1 MSWRDESQAA
11 RGRISALTEL
21 QAWMQAA
28 RPVFTGEVA
37 ARIRHMLQQ
46 AEEAL
51 RVPNSGP
58 ATSKA
63 AAKAMTVGVGTLRH
77 KALLA
82 YAGAPHTD
90 EEVGEAIGHPRIW
103 PRCSELRAMG
113 LIQETGDV
121 RLCRRTGLE
130 VAVCAITDAGRAIL
144 RANEAVA

>member
-51 RVPNSGP
+51 RVPDSGP
-58 ATSKA
+58 ATSKS

-82 YAGAPHTD
+82 YEAGGRTD
-90 EEVGEAIGHPRIW
+90 EEVGESIGHPRIW

-121 RLCRRTGLE
+121 RLCRRTGQD
-130 VAVCAITDAGRAIL
+130 VAVCELTDAGRALLSAIG
-144 RANEAVA
+144 AVA